1 MRIYGGE
8 QQRLLLARVLSLEP
22 KILLLDEPT
31 SALDLYSQN
40 IIEELLIEIAH
51 THTLIMVSHNIDQA
65 LRIADSLAV
74 MQTQKGNSNFLK
86 VPKDKAALETALK
99 I

>member
-1 MRIYGGE
+1 MC
-8 QQRLLLARVLSLEP
+8 VEP